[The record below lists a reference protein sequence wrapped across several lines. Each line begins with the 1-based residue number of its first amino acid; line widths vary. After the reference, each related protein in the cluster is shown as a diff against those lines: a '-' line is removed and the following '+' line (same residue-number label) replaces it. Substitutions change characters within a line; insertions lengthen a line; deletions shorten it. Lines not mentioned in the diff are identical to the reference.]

1 MPTEIRNSVIE
12 AGRNQLILVLGSSPV
27 TMKPAIIISTYPNK
41 KSISNIANDLVKNK
55 IAACVNISKIS
66 SIYSWNGKIENT
78 SEYLAIFKTITKNK
92 KLLKKK
98 ILETH
103 PYDVPEI
110 VEVNTTSIN
119 KSYLNWLIEST
130 N

>member
-1 MPTEIRNSVIE
+1 
-12 AGRNQLILVLGSSPV
+12 
-27 TMKPAIIISTYPNK
+27 MKPVIIVSTYPDK
-41 KSISNIANDLVKNK
+41 KSISKIANELVKNK
-55 IAACVNISKIS
+55 TVACVNVSKIS
-66 SIYSWNGKIENT
+66 SIYSWKGKIENS
-78 SEYLAIFKTITKNK
+78 SEYIAIFKTVTKNK

-103 PYDVPEI
+103 PYKVPEI
-110 VEVNTTSIN
+110 AELTVSSLN